1 MEFFKTKTKIDFMG
15 QSRPAFFV
23 SLFLVLLALG
33 ALSTRGLNVG
43 LDFSGGTLLEVI
55 YPRPVEVEPL
65 RQAIGNAGLGQAVV
79 QHMGAANEVQVRLGV
94 KLSGTD
100 DAALTNQILRALTVD
115 ANNAPNLRRAEFV
128 GAQVGDELAEEGGLA
143 VLYALIAILIYVAWR
158 FEWRFAL
165 GSVLALLHD
174 VVIVVGLFSV
184 FQWEFDLTVLA
195 AVLAVIGYSLNDTI
209 VVFDRIRENLLNRR
223 LRKETV
229 YVVMNISLNET
240 LSRTLM
246 TGVTTL
252 MVLLALFVWGGPVVH
267 NFALCLILGL
277 IIGTYSSVYVA
288 SAYVLW
294 LGVSHNDLL
303 VEKVEVDDG
312 RP

>member
-1 MEFFKTKTKIDFMG
+1 MEFFKTKTHIDFMG
-15 QSRPAFFV
+15 QSRPAFFI
-23 SLFLVLLALG
+23 SLFFVLLAIG
-33 ALSTRGLNVG
+33 ALSLRGLNVG
-43 LDFSGGTLLEVI
+43 LDFSGGTLLEVV
-55 YPRPVEVEPL
+55 YPKAVEVEPL
-65 RQAIGNAGLGQAVV
+65 RQALSGAGLGQAIV
-79 QHMGAANEVQVRLGV
+79 QHMGAANEVQVRLDV

-174 VVIVVGLFSV
+174 VIIVVGLFSV

-223 LRKETV
+223 LRKENV
-229 YVVMNISLNET
+229 YTVMNISLNET

-252 MVLLALFVWGGPVVH
+252 MVLMALFIWGGPVVH

-303 VEKVEVDDG
+303 VEKIEVDDS

>member
-1 MEFFKTKTKIDFMG
+1 MEFFKNRTHYDFMG

-23 SLFLVLLALG
+23 SLLLVVLSVISLG
-33 ALSTRGLNVG
+33 VRGLNVG
-43 LDFSGGTLLEVI
+43 LDFSGGTLIEI
-55 YPRPVEVEPL
+55 AYPQPVEVEPL
-65 RQAIGNAGLGQAVV
+65 RQALSAAGFAQALV

-94 KLSGTD
+94 KFAGGNEATLSNRVLQTLSLE
-100 DAALTNQILRALTVD
+100 ATNPPNLLRA
-115 ANNAPNLRRAEFV
+115 EYV
-128 GAQVGDELAEEGGLA
+128 GAQVGDELAQDGGLA
-143 VLYALIAILIYVAWR
+143 VLYAVIAILIYVAWR

-174 VVIVVGLFSV
+174 VVIVVGLFSL
-184 FQWEFDLTVLA
+184 FQWDFDLTVLA
-195 AVLAVIGYSLNDTI
+195 AVLAVIGYSINDTI
-209 VVFDRIRENLLNRR
+209 VVFDRIRENMLNRR
-223 LRKETV
+223 LRKESV
-229 YVVMNISLNET
+229 YAVMNISLNET

-252 MVLLALFVWGGPVVH
+252 MVLLALFIWGGPVVH

-277 IIGTYSSVYVA
+277 VIGTYSSVYVA

-303 VEKVEVDDG
+303 VEKVEVEDG